1 MLLTCFW
8 TFLKIFLCISIYV
21 FSCSVFSSLILP
33 FYLICVRACLLIIS
47 YDFQVLN
54 SVYFFIVHIKSLM
67 YIFII
72 ASVFLIFMFNIFT
85 VTWKLLPANYN
96 IWFSYVVVF
105 FSFSNF
111 DLSFWHNF
119 MNWLY
124 IFYFTWTILYKKWNN
139 IPPIKVYFFFCQA
152 DGAGLIAFSRDLG
165 RRWICLC
172 SHA

>member
-105 FSFSNF
+105 FFLFLILISVFGTISWI
-111 DLSFWHNF
+111 D
-119 MNWLY
+119 Y
-124 IFYFTWTILYKKWNN
+124 IYFTSHG
-139 IPPIKVYFFFCQA
+139 PFCIKSETTFLQ
-152 DGAGLIAFSRDLG
+152 
-165 RRWICLC
+165 
-172 SHA
+172 